1 VVVQVAPE
9 PEVAVRV
16 VVTGGHRA
24 GCRAAMRAAVVQAAA
39 ARGMATAA
47 HQAGRRAAPG
57 EAA

>member
-1 VVVQVAPE
+1 VVVQAAPE

-16 VVTGGHRA
+16 VATGGHRA
-24 GCRAAMRAAVVQAAA
+24 RCRAAMRAAVVQAAA

-47 HQAGRRAAPG
+47 HQAGRRVAPG